1 MSHLLLKFTF
11 FAVILTVLFMMI
23 VLSLLETNHTPDGRR
38 LQLEALALN
47 PESELLRKGF
57 FRAHNDLINLEGI
70 GEDFV
75 DSDRIKELRSSDILT
90 MTATDNQSVLAS
102 FDLSDETIV
111 NATFSLA
118 TTIIVTVLLA
128 VLSLLFSSDAYNIMI
143 RPIEKMQATV
153 QKVRILLT

>member
-1 MSHLLLKFTF
+1 
-11 FAVILTVLFMMI
+11 MMI